1 MEGDAVPDTLAVPP
15 DLLAEIRAAADE
27 EQRPADDVLRD
38 AVKRYVRDTRW
49 QRTLAKGQARA
60 RALGFTEED
69 VPRLIAEFRAEK
81 RQGS

>member
-1 MEGDAVPDTLAVPP
+1 MEADAVPDTLAVPP